1 MWHDSVALASRTGA
15 LQLSS
20 HTRLKTMVSLGEA
33 KNFNVNVLP
42 QLICMKK
49 MLNPVSEK
57 HIYSECDKSLTSNN

>member
-1 MWHDSVALASRTGA
+1 
-15 LQLSS
+15 
-20 HTRLKTMVSLGEA
+20 MVSLGEA